1 MNKFEEDN
9 LVNDYFSRYD
19 CDFSDRRNLA
29 IVKAINRPHLVWM
42 IINVVK
48 ATEENRVQFYDSLSS
63 SFPDEL
69 FYVPS
74 DSKFFQ
80 GFFHVDENCLP
91 PLRRDAHSWRIDPMV
106 YMNVKE
112 LDLNTLMTEVALPC
126 SSCFYDFLD
135 QQMEIHGR

>member
-112 LDLNTLMTEVALPC
+112 LYLNTLMTEVALPC